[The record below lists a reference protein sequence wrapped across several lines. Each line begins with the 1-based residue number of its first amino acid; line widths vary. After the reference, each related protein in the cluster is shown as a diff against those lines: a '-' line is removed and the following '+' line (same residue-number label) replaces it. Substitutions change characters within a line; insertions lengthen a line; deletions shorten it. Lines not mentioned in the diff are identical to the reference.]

1 MKSRNTISE
10 NEMIARLESDRQLLP
25 PLSISL
31 VRSEFMLGTREVD
44 ALLEVSWQGR
54 SAMFAA
60 EMKASSTPKT
70 LQMAVDQI
78 TSTDL
83 PAGTYP
89 MVIVP
94 HLREDGLRMLEA
106 CKVSGID
113 MCGNGVVICDDFMAF
128 RSGKPN
134 RYKSTSS
141 IKNVYARNSSMVAR
155 ALLCKPSFPAVQALL
170 NEVNARNLLVRK
182 YARKPMSQSTVSKCL
197 KSLEED
203 LIVTRKNSI
212 RLLQAE
218 KLLTA
223 LAENYSRPMTTMKV
237 SCKAKDGDTMDALA
251 RGADRASLPV
261 VLSGVSSVNR
271 YAVMQRGDVLQVY
284 CPNVA
289 TLLEQS
295 VLVETKRFPDIEL
308 MEVSDESVF
317 FDSREENVPGVWS
330 ASPVQTYLEL
340 MSGDKRDK
348 ETADQVKDFILS
360 ELERRP

>member
-1 MKSRNTISE
+1 MTGKNTISE
-10 NEMIARLESDRQLLP
+10 REMIARLESDRQLLP
-25 PLSISL
+25 PFSISL
-31 VRSEFMLGTREVD
+31 VRSGLELGTREID

-54 SAMFAA
+54 SAIFAA
-60 EMKASSTPKT
+60 EIKSSSTPKT

-94 HLREDGLRMLEA
+94 YLGEDNLRMLEA
-106 CKVSGID
+106 SKVSGID

-134 RYKSTSS
+134 RYKSSSS

-170 NEVNARNLLVRK
+170 NEVNDRNLLVK
-182 YARKPMSQSTVSKCL
+182 NYARKPMSQSTVSKCL

-203 LIVTRKNSI
+203 LIIARKNNI
-212 RLLQAE
+212 RLLQAD
-218 KLLTA
+218 KLLTE
-223 LAENYSRPMTTMKV
+223 LAENYRRPMATMKV
-237 SCKAKDGDTMDALA
+237 SCKTEDGDPLDALA
-251 RGADRASLPV
+251 RGADRTSLPIV
-261 VLSGVSSVNR
+261 ATGVSSVNR

-289 TLLEQS
+289 NILEQS

-308 MEVSDESVF
+308 LEVSDESVF
-317 FDSREENVPGVWS
+317 FDSRENVPGVWS

-348 ETADQVKDFILS
+348 ETAEQVKDFILS
-360 ELERRP
+360 ELELRP